1 MWKRISVVAAFS
13 VWIAAA
19 AFAASAMDKETLIV
33 GTSGAYPPYEFH
45 GQSGDLVGFDVDMT
59 EAIARKLGKKLQWLD
74 MPFDSLLPSLMA
86 DKIDLV
92 SAGLSATPERAK
104 RVSFSSPY
112 EISYSAFVTRVDYQ
126 PKSADGLA
134 GKTVAV
140 QIGTVQ
146 ETFARALG
154 NVEVKTYQKFDECVR
169 EVALGRVDATLM
181 DIPAAK
187 AYVKAKDFDG
197 KIAIAFNRQIT
208 GADKA
213 IAISK
218 KNVELTAAVSRIIEE
233 MDKNGE
239 LQALRDKW
247 FKE

>member
-126 PKSADGLA
+126 PKSADDLA

-213 IAISK
+213 IAMPK
-218 KNVELTAAVSRIIEE
+218 QDEALTAAVNGVIEE

-239 LQALRDKW
+239 LAALRDKW